1 MKIPYLKKK
10 PELKSYHNVTWED
23 NYSWIHQ
30 KNILEVLRDKTKLD
44 PEVKNYLDEE
54 NSYANYHLKDTE
66 NLQKKLFDEI
76 KGRIKL
82 DDESLPYKD
91 HTYEYWSKTTAVGNY
106 SIKLRKKIDTDLVE
120 EIWNG
125 DEEKKKLETEY
136 FGVGD
141 LEVSNNDK
149 YLGYSLDIKGSE
161 YYTIFIRDIKT
172 NEIITKEIS
181 ETSGGITFSLD
192 DKYVFYSKLDQN
204 HRARKIYRHEIG
216 NFNGQD
222 ELIFEEKSEAFT
234 VSIGLSSDEKY
245 YFINTSDH
253 NTSEQYYFGVD
264 EINIKPKL
272 IIKREKG
279 IIYSVSSWDSKF
291 FNHTNKDAEDFKI
304 DVSDS
309 LEKQNWK
316 TFIPP
321 RDEVLIGGCTF
332 LKNWIIRSETSNALD
347 KLFVKNISSGV
358 EEELIFSNETVYV
371 PGISLIQ
378 KDRDTDN
385 VYLGY
390 SSPKTPSRV
399 YSYNL
404 STKTKKLVKEQ
415 EIPSGH
421 NPEDYIVERVDY
433 KSHDG
438 RLVPLTI
445 TRHKKTKIDGSAN
458 LLLYGY
464 GSYGSSMS
472 PNFSSTRL
480 SLINRDIIW
489 ATAHIRGGMEKGM
502 KWWKEGKL
510 INKKNTFEDYIHAA
524 KYLIDNNYSSKGK
537 IIGMGGS
544 AGGLLMGAVVNQ
556 APELF
561 LGIIMAVPFVDSLTT
576 NLDHSLPLTVG
587 EFDEF
592 GNAKDIKEH
601 FDYIFSYAPYNNI
614 KKMDYPHILITT
626 SLSANTL
633 AVTPE
638 PHENTIFLLW
648 SKLNGLNFSTILSLA
663 INVRSS
669 VFINSEK
676 GKQNEFLIDPLL
688 KPFLG
693 SATFPSNL
701 SILLASIT
709 LNSFSEIFLS
719 ISCLS
724 FTSFLFSLAL

>member
-1 MKIPYLKKK
+1 MKVPYLKKK
-10 PELKSYHNVTWED
+10 PEIKSCHNIEWED

-30 KNILEVLRDKTKLD
+30 KNILEVLRDKSKLD
-44 PEVKNYLDEE
+44 PEVKKYLEEE
-54 NSYANYHLKDTE
+54 NDYAEHHLKDTKK
-66 NLQKKLFDEI
+66 LQKSLFNEI

-82 DDESLPYKD
+82 DDESLPFKD
-91 HTYEYWSKTTAVGNY
+91 HTYEYWTKTTEKGNY
-106 SIKLRKKIDTDLVE
+106 SIKLRKKIGTNIVE

-125 DEEKKKLETEY
+125 DKEKEKLKTEY

-149 YLGYSLDIKGSE
+149 YLGYSLDLKGSE
-161 YYTIFIRDIKT
+161 YYTIHIRDIETTK
-172 NEIITKEIS
+172 IISKEIT

-192 DKYVFYSKLDQN
+192 DKYIFYSKLDQN

-216 NFNGQD
+216 NYQD
-222 ELIFEEKSEAFT
+222 EDLLIFEEKSEAFT
-234 VSIGLSSDEKY
+234 VGIGLSSDEKY

-253 NTSEQYYFGVD
+253 NTSEQYYFNVD
-264 EINIKPKL
+264 EAKPLPKL
-272 IIKREKG
+272 IMKRERG
-279 IIYSVSSWDSKF
+279 VLYSVSSWDGKF
-291 FNHTNKDAEDFKI
+291 YNHTNKDAEDFKI
-304 DVSDS
+304 DITNN
-309 LEKQNWK
+309 LEKLDWK
-316 TFIPP
+316 PFILPKK
-321 RDEVLIGGCTF
+321 EVLIGSLTF
-332 LKNWIIRSETSNALD
+332 LKSWIIRSETSNALD
-347 KLFVKNISSGV
+347 KLFVRNISTNI
-358 EEELIFSNETVYV
+358 EEELIFSNEKIYV
-371 PGISLIQ
+371 PGVSLTQ
-378 KDRDTDN
+378 RNRDTDE

-399 YSYNL
+399 YKFNL
-404 STKTKKLVKEQ
+404 SNKSKELVKEQ

-421 NPEDYIVERVDY
+421 NSENYIVERVEF

-472 PNFSSTRL
+472 PSFSSTRL
-480 SLINRDIIW
+480 SLIDRDIIW

-510 INKKNTFEDYIHAA
+510 TNKKNTFEDYIHAA
-524 KYLIDNNYSSKGK
+524 QYLIENKFTSKGK

-556 APELF
+556 SPELF

-592 GNAKDIKEH
+592 GNAKDNKEH

-614 KKMDYPHILITT
+614 KKKDYPHMLITT
-626 SLSANTL
+626 SLSDNRVL
-633 AVTPE
+633 FDE
-638 PHENTIFLLW
+638 PAKFTAKLREYKTDNNLL
-648 SKLNGLNFSTILSLA
+648 
-663 INVRSS
+663 
-669 VFINSEK
+669 
-676 GKQNEFLIDPLL
+676 LL
-688 KPFLG
+688 KTEMNAG
-693 SATFPSNL
+693 HGGKSGRDGA
-701 SILLASIT
+701 IE
-709 LNSFSEIFLS
+709 EIAIDYAF
-719 ISCLS
+719 
-724 FTSFLFSLAL
+724 ALKIAKKI